1 MSESNI
7 YDLIIVGG
15 GPAGLT
21 AAIYAT
27 RRKLKTVL
35 VSMTIGGQMAMTSE
49 IENYPGF
56 DLIDGL
62 SLANKMKS
70 QAEKF
75 GAEFLFQEVL
85 GVERAGEIFKIKT
98 VKGEYEAKLVIL
110 AFGLTPRKLAVPGEK
125 EWAGKGVTYCATCD
139 GPLFKNKTVAVVGGG
154 NSALE
159 AGEYLSKIA
168 KHVYLINRSEKFRAQ
183 PYILDMIKGI
193 KNIEVYCD
201 SQITEIKGDDKVKSI
216 TMTDSITKTKTQD
229 LAVDGVFIEIGYQA
243 KTDWLKGTVD
253 LNDKGEVIIDGD
265 GATSVAGIFSAGD
278 CSNNQYKQ
286 IVIAAGAGAK
296 TALQAYKYIIAKD
309 GKAATPDWGKCELI
323 GTKKTATMKTE
334 TN

>member
-1 MSESNI
+1 MSNNNV
-7 YDLIIVGG
+7 YDLVIIGG

-27 RRKLKTVL
+27 RRKLKTAL
-35 VSMTIGGQMAMTSE
+35 ISMTIGGQMALTNE

-62 SLANKMKS
+62 SLANKMKD
-70 QAEKF
+70 QAHKF

-85 GVERAGEIFKIKT
+85 GVEKAGEIFTVKT
-98 VKGEYEAKLVIL
+98 VKGEYEAKSVIL
-110 AFGLTPRKLAVPGEK
+110 AFGLTPRKLDVPGEK
-125 EWAGKGVTYCATCD
+125 ELAGKGVTYCATCD
-139 GPLFKNKTVAVVGGG
+139 GPLFKNKVVAVVGGG

-183 PYILDMIKGI
+183 PYILDLIKGI

-201 SQITEIKGDDKVKSI
+201 SQITEIKGETAVKSI
-216 TMTDSITKTKTQD
+216 TLTDSITKTKIEE
-229 LAVDGVFIEIGYQA
+229 LAVDGVFVEIGYQP

-253 LNDKGEVIIDGD
+253 LNEKGEVVIDSD

-278 CSNNQYKQ
+278 CSSSQYKQ

-296 TALQAYKYIIAKD
+296 TALQAYKYIVAKD
-309 GKAATPDWGKCELI
+309 GKVAVPDWGKCELI
-323 GTKKTATMKTE
+323 GTKKTASIKAE
-334 TN
+334 T